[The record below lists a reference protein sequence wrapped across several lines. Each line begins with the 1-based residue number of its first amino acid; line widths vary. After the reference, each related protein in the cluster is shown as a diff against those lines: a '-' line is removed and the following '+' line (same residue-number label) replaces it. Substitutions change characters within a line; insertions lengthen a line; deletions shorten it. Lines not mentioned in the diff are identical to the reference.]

1 MLAPVHARSNAPR
14 DTVVGSPILLR
25 SQSAWV
31 LKAVAAMKNSG
42 RTVEREK
49 RPSAM
54 TTGHGRRRRGR
65 RLPGKCSTATLVA
78 RAMSGLFACQHPDL
92 EDADHEH
99 DTDEEHSGR
108 CGIAHVLVR
117 ESLVVDVELG

>member
-14 DTVVGSPILLR
+14 DAVVGSPILLR

-31 LKAVAAMKNSG
+31 LNAVAAMKSSG

-49 RPSAM
+49 RPSAA

-65 RLPGKCSTATLVA
+65 RLAGSSSNATLGA
-78 RAMSGLFACQHPDL
+78 RAISGLFAGQGPDL

-99 DTDEEHSGR
+99 DADEEHADR
-108 CGIAHVLVR
+108 CGVAHVLVR
-117 ESLVVDVELG
+117 ERLVVDV